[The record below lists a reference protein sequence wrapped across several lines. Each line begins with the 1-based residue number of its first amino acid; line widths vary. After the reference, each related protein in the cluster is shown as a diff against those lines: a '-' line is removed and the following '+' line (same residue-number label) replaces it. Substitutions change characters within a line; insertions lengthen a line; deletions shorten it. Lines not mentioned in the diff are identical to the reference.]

1 MKGIDAVRRIVIAGA
16 LLAAAGLVAAQQ
28 AYPNK
33 PIRFLIPNAAGGTT
47 SVVARLVGQKLT
59 ESWGQPVIVDNR
71 PGGNNVI
78 ASEALVKSPPDGHTI
93 MLATAAH
100 SINPLIF
107 RNQPYDAI
115 KDFAAVA
122 TLVST
127 DYILV
132 LHPSVPANTLQ
143 EFIAY
148 AKARPGQLNGAVSNA
163 GGIQHLA
170 LELFNILAGVKLQAV
185 PYKGGGPGITD
196 LVGGQVQLAFNNSIA
211 VLPHVRSGRLKAL
224 GIGGEQRLS
233 VLPDVPTFAEAGLP
247 GYNAKNW
254 FGILVPVRTPK
265 EIINKMAGEIA
276 RIQAMPD
283 FKEKLATQGVE
294 PFVSGPEQFA
304 ALIKSDMAKYA
315 KIIKTANIKMEN

>member
-1 MKGIDAVRRIVIAGA
+1 MM
-16 LLAAAGLVAAQQ
+16 AAGVLMAIASSVAAQQ
-28 AYPNK
+28 SYPYK
-33 PIRFLIPNAAGGTT
+33 SIRFIISNAAGGTT

-59 ESWGQPVIVDNR
+59 ESWGQPVIIDNR

-78 ASEALVKSPPDGHTI
+78 ASEALVKSPADGHTI
-93 MLATAAH
+93 LLGTAAH
-100 SINPLIF
+100 AINPLIF
-107 RNQPYDAI
+107 PNQPYDAI

-132 LHPSVPANTLQ
+132 LHPSVPANNLR
-143 EFIAY
+143 EFIAL
-148 AKARPGQLNGAVSNA
+148 AKAKPGQLNGAVSNA

-170 LELFNILAGVKLQAV
+170 LELFNILAGVKLQAI

-196 LVGGQVQLAFNNSIA
+196 LIGGQVQLAFNNSIA
-211 VLPHVRSGRLKAL
+211 VLPHIRSGKLKAI
-224 GIGGEQRLS
+224 GIGGESRLS
-233 VLPDVPTFAEAGLP
+233 VLPEVPTFTEAGLP
-247 GYNAKNW
+247 GFSAKNW
-254 FGILVPVRTPK
+254 FGILAPARTPK
-265 EIINKMAGEIA
+265 EMIDKLATEIA
-276 RIQAMPD
+276 RIQANPD

-294 PFVSGPEQFA
+294 PFISGPEQFA

>member
-1 MKGIDAVRRIVIAGA
+1 MKAMKTVVRTVIVAV
-16 LLAAAGLVAAQQ
+16 LAALAGPVAAQQ

-47 SVVARLVGQKLT
+47 SAVARLFGQKLT
-59 ESWGQPVIVDNR
+59 DSWGQSVIVDNR

-78 ASEALVKSPPDGHTI
+78 ASEALVKSPPDGYTI
-93 MLATAAH
+93 LMGTAAH

-107 RNQPYDAI
+107 PNQPYDAI

-132 LHPSVPANTLQ
+132 LHPSVPANNLR
-143 EFIAY
+143 EFIAL
-148 AKARPGQLNGAVSNA
+148 AKSKPGQFNGAVSNA

-196 LVGGQVQLAFNNSIA
+196 LIGGQVQVAFNNSIA
-211 VLPHVRSGRLKAL
+211 VLPHVRSGRLKAI
-224 GIGGEQRLS
+224 GIGGDQRLS

-254 FGILVPVRTPK
+254 FGILAPARTPK
-265 EIINKMAGEIA
+265 EIINKMASEIA

-283 FKEKLATQGVE
+283 LIDKLAAQGVE
-294 PFVSGPEQFA
+294 PFVAGPEPFA

-315 KIIKTANIKMEN
+315 KIIKAANIKMEN